1 MPGLPGAAAEAM
13 TGLPGAAAITTEA
26 VMTANLPD
34 PLARESQGSGPRH
47 RQLEAPARPLT
58 PRGSPHGRRNRTV
71 MRQQVIDLILDIISA
86 TDPQSAVRL
95 RLVRHLAAH
104 PGCPEQ
110 ALLCHLLESSRHS
123 WPPAASPIEAK

>member
-1 MPGLPGAAAEAM
+1 MTALPGAAAEAM
-13 TGLPGAAAITTEA
+13 TGLPGGMAITTGA
-26 VMTANLPD
+26 GMTANLPD
-34 PLARESQGSGPRH
+34 PVEREPQASGPRLL
-47 RQLEAPARPLT
+47 QLEAPARPRA
-58 PRGSPHGRRNRTV
+58 PWGSPHGRQDRTE

-86 TDPQSAVRL
+86 RDPQSPVRL

-123 WPPAASPIEAK
+123 WPTTPSAIEAK

>member
-86 TDPQSAVRL
+86 TDP
-95 RLVRHLAAH
+95 
-104 PGCPEQ
+104 
-110 ALLCHLLESSRHS
+110 HLLESSRHS